1 MSHDDREEPTAHNG
15 NGNGHGEDHTGETL
29 IRRLAREEVSSLALS
44 RIANVESSIA
54 AFRDVSLDRYKTLT
68 GELVEVRTAVLSL
81 QGDAAVTR
89 KNTEKIVTLLECLE
103 TRVMLAFS
111 EMGTKTGDMRGRLDS
126 VHDDVESV
134 TAEVSKT
141 VTTVTTL
148 KLTDAEHDAKLAEL
162 AGTNEVLAAE
172 NKTTRLMATLKVGVL
187 AGVAI
192 AAWEIAKWA
201 APLIDKLTH

>member
-15 NGNGHGEDHTGETL
+15 NGNGNGHGEGHTGETL

-44 RIANVESSIA
+44 RIAHVESSIA

-68 GELVEVRTAVLSL
+68 GELAEVRAAVLSL

-103 TRVMLAFS
+103 TRVMVAFS
-111 EMGTKTGDMRGRLDS
+111 EMGAKTGDMRGQLAS
-126 VHDDVESV
+126 VHETDVEHDAAIESLRKETQGTRALV
-134 TAEVSKT
+134 MVR
-141 VTTVTTL
+141 VTTL
-148 KLTDAEHDAKLAEL
+148 
-162 AGTNEVLAAE
+162 AA
-172 NKTTRLMATLKVGVL
+172 
-187 AGVAI
+187 VAI
-192 AAWEIAKWA
+192 AAWELAKWA